1 MSIHR
6 SYLNKNNTIISNSK
20 VNTARNPVTQLFYGR
35 NVSSNCTHTAD
46 PVDVCEGHTG
56 FTPTVINGYSR
67 FLFDLD
73 LADLQYKM
81 LCCWTITGTTHKL
94 VMTNTSN
101 FDDKLINDYIL
112 VDGSR
117 RATSFDLMLFKV
129 TGETSWDGGVGY
141 DYQPPKN
148 MYGPEFDIT
157 YSIRPSNWFNSTT
170 LTNWTVP
177 GVYSNILPTS
187 YQVLATQS
195 FNTGDENIS
204 FSSALLDAEISSIL
218 SGTVRST
225 YGVAFIPAFELLTG
239 LTEAYSVGFFAKDTQ
254 TFFEPYLESS
264 FNDLII
270 DDRGDFNLYESNSL
284 FLYAYDN
291 NGNPLC
297 LDVLPTVTLYDCNG
311 SVVSQYTASTLTCGA
326 YYINMTIT
334 TIPQAAPVQYEDI
347 WSNIIINGILQPNVT
362 NEFIIYDNAFNIGPT
377 AVQPTIYGYSV
388 SGIKE
393 DEKITNG
400 ETRKVFVSTRVPYT
414 TDQQALIDNLEYRMY
429 VTQGTTQVE
438 VIPWSP
444 VNRTFTNNYF
454 LLDTG
459 WLIPNEYYLDIKA
472 TSNQQVDIY
481 RKQIKFQIVNQL

>member
-1 MSIHR
+1 MSTHR
-6 SYLNKNNTIISNSK
+6 SYFNKNNTIIANNK

-35 NVSSNCTHTAD
+35 NVSANCTHTGN
-46 PVDVCEGHTG
+46 PLDVCDENTG
-56 FTPTVINGYSR
+56 FTPTVVNGYSR
-67 FLFDLD
+67 FLFDVD
-73 LADLQYKM
+73 LTDLQTKM
-81 LCCWTITGTTHKL
+81 LCCWDVSATTHKL

-101 FDDKLINDYIL
+101 FDDTLINDFIL

-141 DYQPPKN
+141 DYQPPKA

-157 YSIRPSNWFNSTT
+157 YSFRPSNWFNSTT
-170 LTNWTVP
+170 LTSWTIP
-177 GVYSNILPTS
+177 GVYNNVLPTS

-204 FSSALLDAEISSIL
+204 FSSVLLDTEINSIL
-218 SGTVRST
+218 GGAVRAT
-225 YGVAFIPAFELLTG
+225 YGIAFIPAFELLTG

-284 FLYAYDN
+284 FLYVYDN
-291 NGNPLC
+291 NGYPLC
-297 LDVLPTVTLYDCNG
+297 LDALPTVDLYDCNG
-311 SVVSQYTASTLTCGA
+311 TVVSQYTASTLTCGA
-326 YYINMTIT
+326 YYINITIT
-334 TIPQAAPVQYEDI
+334 TIPQAAPVQYEDV
-347 WSNIIINGILQPNVT
+347 WSNIIINGVPQPNVT
-362 NEFIIYDNAFNIGPT
+362 NEFIIYDNAFSIGST
-377 AVQPTIYGYSV
+377 AGEPKIYGYSV

-393 DEKITNG
+393 DEKLTNG
-400 ETRKVFVSTRVPYT
+400 ETRKVLVSTRVPYT

-429 VTQGTTQVE
+429 VTQGTTQID

-444 VNRTFTNNYF
+444 INRTFTSNYF

-481 RKQIKFQIVNQL
+481 RKQIKFQIINQL

>member
-6 SYLNKNNTIISNSK
+6 SYLSKNNRIISNSN

-35 NVSSNCTHTAD
+35 NVSSNCVHTGD
-46 PVDVCEGHTG
+46 PNDVCNENTG
-56 FTPTVINGYSR
+56 FTPTVVNGYSR

-73 LADLQYKM
+73 LVDLQSKM
-81 LCCWTITGTTHKL
+81 LCCWDITGTTHEL

-101 FDDKLINDYIL
+101 FDDKLLNDYIL

-129 TGETSWDGGVGY
+129 TGNTSWDGGVGY
-141 DYQPPKN
+141 DYQPPKD
-148 MYGPEFDIT
+148 MYGPEFDIG
-157 YSIRPSNWFNSTT
+157 YSMRPSNWFNSTT

-177 GVYSNILPTS
+177 GVYSNVLPSS

-195 FNTGDENIS
+195 FDTGDENIS
-204 FSSALLDAEISSIL
+204 FSSLLLDNEISGIL
-218 SGTVRST
+218 SGAARST
-225 YGVAFIPAFELLTG
+225 YGIAFIPAFELLTG
-239 LTEAYSVGFFAKDTQ
+239 LTEAYSVGFFARDTQ

-264 FNDLII
+264 FNDLIV

-284 FLYAYDN
+284 FLYVYDN
-291 NGNPLC
+291 NGKPLC
-297 LDVLPTVTLYDCNG
+297 LDDLPTVSVYNCNG
-311 SVVSQYTASTLTCGA
+311 TIVSQYTSTSLTCGA
-326 YYINMTIT
+326 YYINMTIN
-334 TIPQAAPVQYEDI
+334 TIPQLAPVQYEDV
-347 WSNIIINGILQPNVT
+347 WSNIIINGVIQPNVT
-362 NEFIIYDNAFNIGPT
+362 NEFIIYDNAFSIGST
-377 AVQPTIYGYSV
+377 AGQPKIYGYSV

-393 DEKITNG
+393 DEKLTNG
-400 ETRKVFVSTRVPYT
+400 ETRKVLVSTRVPYT

-429 VTQGTTQVE
+429 VKQGTTQID
-438 VIPWSP
+438 VISWSP
-444 VNRTFTNNYF
+444 INRTFTNNYF

-459 WLIPNEYYLDIKA
+459 WLIPNDYYLDIKA